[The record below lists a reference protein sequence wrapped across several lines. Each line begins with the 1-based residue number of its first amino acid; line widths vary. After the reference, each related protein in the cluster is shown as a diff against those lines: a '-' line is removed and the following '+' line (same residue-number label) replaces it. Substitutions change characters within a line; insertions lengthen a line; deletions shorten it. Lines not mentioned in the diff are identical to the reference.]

1 MSSDSPDSQTST
13 SPAVNAS
20 EQTPGQIYRRLLSY
34 AWRDWKMLVFA
45 ISGMIVVAGTET
57 GFAWL
62 MKPMLDGSF
71 VDKDPEVIRWIP
83 WGLLGIFLLRGL
95 ASFAANYGMMVVG
108 RNIIHDL
115 RQQMF
120 AKMMRLPTAFYDRNT
135 SGKLTSKLIYDVERV
150 ASAATSAL
158 TVVVRD
164 SLTIVGLLGFMF
176 YTNWKLAVVF
186 LFLGPLITV
195 LVVFVSKRFRRISKR
210 IQQSMGDVSQLS
222 QQITEGH
229 RVVKIFGGQAY
240 EEKQFSSAN
249 EYNRSQ
255 NMKMAV
261 TSAVSVPISQFLG
274 ASGLAVILF
283 IATSDEMLQTLSVG
297 TFMSFVTASMLLLA
311 PMKRLTM
318 VQSTVQQG
326 IAAAQSVFL
335 LLDEKSEHDTGSRTL
350 TRAAGKVEF
359 RDVTFTYDPT
369 KGKVLDGVSFTA
381 EAGQAVAFV
390 GRSGSGKST
399 LVSLLPRYYDIKSDD
414 IESNNAT
421 SDEKLNG
428 GEIFIDG
435 IPVKELDLDSL
446 RAQIALVS
454 QDIILFN
461 DTIGNNIAYGSLAGA
476 SEAEVIQAAEAAHA
490 MEFIRELPEGLNTL
504 VGDRGVLLSGGQRQ
518 RIAIARALLKDA
530 PILILDEAT
539 SALDTESERHIQ
551 AALNGLME
559 GRTTLVIAHRLSTVE
574 GADNILV
581 LRNGRIVE
589 SGCHAELLAED
600 GDYAALY
607 KMQFHDAPSARVD

>member
-1 MSSDSPDSQTST
+1 MSSDPHAQNPASQ
-13 SPAVNAS
+13 AGQQ
-20 EQTPGQIYRRLLSY
+20 QTPGQIYRRLLGY
-34 AWRDWKMLVFA
+34 AWRDWPVL
-45 ISGMIVVAGTET
+45 VVAVLGMAVVAATET

-83 WGLLGIFLLRGL
+83 WALLGIFIIRGL
-95 ASFAANYGMMVVG
+95 ASFVANYGMQKVA
-108 RNIIHDL
+108 RSIIHDL

-120 AKMMRLPTAFYDRNT
+120 AKLMRLPTAFYDKNAA
-135 SGKLTSKLIYDVERV
+135 GQLTSKLIYDVERV

-164 SLTIVGLLGFMF
+164 SLTILGLLGFMF
-176 YTNWKLAVVF
+176 YTNWKLAAVF

-210 IQQSMGDVSQLS
+210 IQNSMGDVSQLS

-240 EEKQFSSAN
+240 EERHFGEAN
-249 EYNRSQ
+249 EYNRAQ
-255 NMKMAV
+255 NMKMAI
-261 TSAVSVPISQFLG
+261 TSALSVPISQFLG

-283 IATSDEMLQTLSVG
+283 IATSESMIETLSVG

-318 VQSTVQQG
+318 VQSIVQQG
-326 IAAAQSVFL
+326 IAAAQSVFF
-335 LLDEKSEHDTGSRTL
+335 LLDEEGERDTGGRYID
-350 TRAAGKVEF
+350 RARGRVEF

-381 EAGQAVAFV
+381 EAGQAVAIV

-399 LVSLLPRYYDIKSDD
+399 LVGLLPRFYDLDS
-414 IESNNAT
+414 
-421 SDEKLNG
+421 
-428 GEIFIDG
+428 GEITLDG
-435 IPVKELDLDSL
+435 IPIRELSLDSL

-461 DTIGNNIAYGSLAGA
+461 DTIGNNIAYGALAGA
-476 SEAEVIQAAEAAHA
+476 SEAEVIRAAEAAHA
-490 MEFIRELPEGLNTL
+490 MEFIRELPQGLDTL
-504 VGDRGVLLSGGQRQ
+504 VGDKGVLLSGGQRQ

-551 AALNGLME
+551 AALNVLMK

-574 GADNILV
+574 GADKILV
-581 LRNGRIVE
+581 LRGGRIVE
-589 SGCHAELLAED
+589 SGGHAELLAA
-600 GDYAALY
+600 GRDYAALY
-607 KMQFHDAPSARVD
+607 RMQFNESTPAGGD

>member
-1 MSSDSPDSQTST
+1 MPADSHTQRLASQ
-13 SPAVNAS
+13 AGQQ
-20 EQTPGQIYRRLLSY
+20 QTPGQIYRRLLGY
-34 AWRDWKMLVFA
+34 AWRDWPILVFA
-45 ISGMIVVAGTET
+45 IFGMAVVAATET

-71 VDKDPEVIRWIP
+71 VDKDPTVIRWIP
-83 WGLLGIFLLRGL
+83 WALLGIFIIRGL
-95 ASFAANYGMMVVG
+95 ASFAANYGMQKVG
-108 RNIIHDL
+108 RSIIHDL

-120 AKMMRLPTAFYDRNT
+120 AKLMRLPTAFYDNNAA
-135 SGKLTSKLIYDVERV
+135 GQLTSKLIYDVERV

-164 SLTIVGLLGFMF
+164 SLTILGLLGFMF
-176 YTNWKLAVVF
+176 YTNWKLAAVF

-210 IQQSMGDVSQLS
+210 IQDSMGDVSQLS

-240 EEKQFSSAN
+240 EERQFGGAN

-255 NMKMAV
+255 NMKMAI
-261 TSAVSVPISQFLG
+261 TSALSVPISQFLG

-283 IATSDEMLQTLSVG
+283 IATSDAMIETLSVG

-326 IAAAQSVFL
+326 IAAAQSVFF
-335 LLDEKSEHDTGSRTL
+335 LLDEGGEKDTG
-350 TRAAGKVEF
+350 TRSIDRAQGRVEF
-359 RDVTFTYDPT
+359 RDVTFTYDPA

-381 EAGQAVAFV
+381 EAGQTVAIV

-399 LVSLLPRYYDIKSDD
+399 LVGLLPRFYDLGS
-414 IESNNAT
+414 
-421 SDEKLNG
+421 
-428 GEIFIDG
+428 GEITLDG
-435 IPVKELDLDSL
+435 VPIQELSLDSL

-461 DTIGNNIAYGSLAGA
+461 DTIGNNIAYGALAGA
-476 SEAEVIQAAEAAHA
+476 DEAEVIRAAEAAHA
-490 MEFIRELPEGLNTL
+490 MEFIRELPQGLNTL
-504 VGDRGVLLSGGQRQ
+504 VGDKGVLLSGGQRQ

-551 AALNGLME
+551 AALNVLMK

-574 GADNILV
+574 GADKILV
-581 LRNGRIVE
+581 LRGGRIVE
-589 SGCHAELLAED
+589 SGGHADLLAAE

-607 KMQFHDAPSARVD
+607 RMQFNESPPPGVD

>member
-1 MSSDSPDSQTST
+1 MPSDSPTQQPLSQAGQS
-13 SPAVNAS
+13 
-20 EQTPGQIYRRLLSY
+20 QTPGQIYRRLLGY
-34 AWRDWKMLVFA
+34 AWRDWPILVFA
-45 ISGMIVVAGTET
+45 VLGMAVVAGTET

-83 WGLLGIFLLRGL
+83 WALLGIFIVRGL
-95 ASFAANYGMMVVG
+95 ASFVANYGMQKVG
-108 RNIIHDL
+108 RSIIHDL

-120 AKMMRLPTAFYDRNT
+120 AKLMRLPTAFYDNNAA
-135 SGKLTSKLIYDVERV
+135 GQLTSKLIYDVERV

-164 SLTIVGLLGFMF
+164 SLTILGLLGFMF
-176 YTNWKLAVVF
+176 YTNWKLAAVF

-210 IQQSMGDVSQLS
+210 IQNSMGDVSQLS

-240 EEKQFSSAN
+240 EEKQFGEAN
-249 EYNRSQ
+249 EYNRAQ
-255 NMKMAV
+255 NMKMAI
-261 TSAVSVPISQFLG
+261 TSALSVPISQFLG

-283 IATSDEMLQTLSVG
+283 IATSESMIETLSVG

-326 IAAAQSVFL
+326 IAAAQSVFF
-335 LLDEKSEHDTGSRTL
+335 LLDEECERDTGSRHIE
-350 TRAAGKVEF
+350 RARGRVEF
-359 RDVTFTYDPT
+359 RDVTFTYDPA
-369 KGKVLDGVSFTA
+369 KGKVLDGVSFSA
-381 EAGQAVAFV
+381 EAGQAVAIV

-399 LVSLLPRYYDIKSDD
+399 LVGLLPRFYDLS
-414 IESNNAT
+414 S
-421 SDEKLNG
+421 
-428 GEIFIDG
+428 GEITLDG
-435 IPVKELDLDSL
+435 IPVQALSLDSL

-461 DTIGNNIAYGSLAGA
+461 DTIGNNIAYGALAGA
-476 SEAEVIQAAEAAHA
+476 SEAEVVRAAEAAHA
-490 MEFIRELPEGLNTL
+490 MEFIRELPQGLDTL
-504 VGDRGVLLSGGQRQ
+504 VGDKGVLLSGGQRQ

-551 AALNGLME
+551 AALNVLMK

-574 GADNILV
+574 GADKILV
-581 LRNGRIVE
+581 LRGGRIVE
-589 SGCHAELLAED
+589 SGGHAELLAAG

-607 KMQFHDAPSARVD
+607 RMQFNESPPVGAG